1 MTTLI
6 TGGGLVGARAV
17 EQVLARGDDVVLFD
31 VAPNPALLGPAAERM
46 TIVRGDLLLLPELL
60 AAVRQYRPERILH
73 TAGLLTPAGQ
83 ERPYFTVQVN
93 VVGTTNV
100 LEAARLEGV
109 RRVVLCSSGTVYDDA
124 APTPGGVM
132 TEDHPTAPGT
142 VYAATKLACEQ
153 IGRGYASL
161 FGFEFLSV
169 RFAAVYGPAFTPGG
183 GVTRV
188 IHDAL
193 TAALKT
199 GHARVRR
206 RWQGRMELV
215 YSADAAAG
223 LVAAGFAPAPAH
235 TVFNIGSGELTSA
248 DDVAALV
255 AEFTGAEA
263 EVVEPQGL
271 AESNP
276 RARLEAAY
284 DLSRARAE
292 IGYQPAYTLQRGIR
306 ELTAWLR
313 EHPA

>member
-1 MTTLI
+1 
-6 TGGGLVGARAV
+6 
-17 EQVLARGDDVVLFD
+17 
-31 VAPNPALLGPAAERM
+31 
-46 TIVRGDLLLLPELL
+46 
-60 AAVRQYRPERILH
+60 
-73 TAGLLTPAGQ
+73 
-83 ERPYFTVQVN
+83 
-93 VVGTTNV
+93 V

>member
-6 TGGGLVGARAV
+6 TGGGLVGARAA
-17 EQVLARGDDVVLFD
+17 EQVLERGDDVVLFD
-31 VAPNPALLGPAAERM
+31 VAPNLALLGTAAEKM
-46 TIVRGDLLLLPELL
+46 TIVRGDLLLMPELV
-60 AAVRQYRPERILH
+60 AAVQQYRPERILH

-100 LEAARLEGV
+100 LEAARLAGV
-109 RRVVLCSSGTVYDDA
+109 RRVVLCSSGTVYASDV
-124 APTPGGVM
+124 PTPGGQM
-132 TEDHPTAPGT
+132 SEDHPAAPAT

-153 IGRGYASL
+153 IGNGYASL

-183 GVTRV
+183 GVSRV

-193 TAALKT
+193 TSAITT
-199 GHARVRR
+199 GQARVRR

-223 LVAAGFAPAPAH
+223 LVAAGFAPTPAH
-235 TVFNIGSGELTSA
+235 NVFNIGSGELTSA
-248 DDVAALV
+248 DEVAAMV
-255 AEFTGAEA
+255 AEFTGAQV
-263 EVVEPQGL
+263 EVIEPQGL

-284 DLSRARAE
+284 DQSRARAE
-292 IGYQPAYTLQRGIR
+292 IGYEPAYGLQRGIR
-306 ELTAWLR
+306 DLTAWLR
-313 EHPA
+313 EHQA